1 MTQINNKR
9 LDWLDMAKGY
19 GILLVILGHIVVEEP
34 YHSLIYSFHM
44 PLFFFLSGIVYR
56 SDVGFVPFVKKKAK
70 SLLLPYLFLGLLL
83 AVWGVLIE
91 TMKSGFQ
98 LQTVLGELEGLI
110 VQRQWTSAWFLP
122 CLFLTS
128 VIYHLLRRTIRKKS
142 VLVLLLCAV
151 SVAMRLYY
159 RYVGVIL
166 PWNLDRALASLIFF
180 GAGEWFHECRLQ
192 EWIGATK
199 RRATL
204 IAAASLLLLVSCHL
218 LFMNAFGGLLD
229 FGHGSF
235 PSGTHL
241 VAFFGIAMV
250 VAAASL
256 GCNRAILYVG
266 CNSLYYFAIHQR
278 MVIATVQYAF
288 NRLGLFQEGAAYV
301 IGRVLIFAACLVLCT
316 IFSMIVHSIK
326 KRMSV
331 VHET

>member
-1 MTQINNKR
+1 MAQIKIKR
-9 LDWLDMAKGY
+9 LAWLDMAKGY

-91 TMKSGFQ
+91 TLKSGFH
-98 LQTVLGELEGLI
+98 LQTIWEELEGLI

-128 VIYHLLRRTIRKKS
+128 VIYHLLRRAIRKRS

-180 GAGEWFHECRLQ
+180 GAGEWFQECRLQ
-192 EWIGATK
+192 EWVGATK
-199 RRATL
+199 QRATL
-204 IAAASLLLLVSCHL
+204 IAGVSLLLLVSCHL
-218 LFMNAFGGLLD
+218 LFTNAFGGLLD
-229 FGHGSF
+229 FSHAYF
-235 PSGTHL
+235 PSGTHF

-250 VAAASL
+250 VAVASL
-256 GCNRAILYVG
+256 GSNRAVLYVG
-266 CNSLYYFAIHQR
+266 RNSLYYFAIHQR
-278 MVIATVQYAF
+278 MVIATVQFAF
-288 NRLGLFQEGAAYV
+288 NRLGLFQQGAADAV
-301 IGRVLIFAACLVLCT
+301 GRVLIFAACLVACT
-316 IFSMIVHSIK
+316 IFSMVVHSLK
-326 KRMSV
+326 KRVSFGN
-331 VHET
+331 ES